1 MYITKQWTI
10 GMLFLAMTS
19 VGVSANARSGSRSHR
34 CHPHRVITVVAR
46 PHIKSHVSNRFTS
59 KERLAIVAAYLKH
72 HTHISVKQYA
82 KMTRLSKALAE
93 AELDAFAMDKKGII
107 RVVVSGNKKVYM
119 KSSSV

>member
-1 MYITKQWTI
+1 M
-10 GMLFLAMTS
+10 
-19 VGVSANARSGSRSHR
+19 
-34 CHPHRVITVVAR
+34 
-46 PHIKSHVSNRFTS
+46 
-59 KERLAIVAAYLKH
+59 AAYLEQ